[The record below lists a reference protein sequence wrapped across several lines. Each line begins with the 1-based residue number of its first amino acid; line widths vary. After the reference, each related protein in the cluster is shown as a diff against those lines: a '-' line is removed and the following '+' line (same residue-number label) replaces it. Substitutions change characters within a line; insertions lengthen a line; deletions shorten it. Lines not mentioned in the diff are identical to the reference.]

1 VPVDGKPGPL
11 AHLLMT
17 LITLAGVALI
27 MWMESPEWQRQMIAR
42 TTRARAR
49 RFAALVAA
57 RSGHQSMGSELSG
70 RTIEAEAGYGITYR
84 LSRLRDRL

>member
-1 VPVDGKPGPL
+1 VEGKPGPL

-17 LITLAGVALI
+17 LITLAGVALV
-27 MWMESPEWQRQMIAR
+27 MWMEAPEWQRQMI
-42 TTRARAR
+42 TRSAR
-49 RFAALVAA
+49 RRGRQLAARLAA

-70 RTIEAEAGYGITYR
+70 RAAEAHAGYGITYR

>member
-1 VPVDGKPGPL
+1 VQGKPGPL

-27 MWMESPEWQRQMIAR
+27 MWMEAPEWQRQMI
-42 TTRARAR
+42 TRATRHRAR
-49 RFAALVAA
+49 QLAARLAA

-70 RTIEAEAGYGITYR
+70 RTAEAHAGYGITYR
-84 LSRLRDRL
+84 LSRMRDRL

>member
-1 VPVDGKPGPL
+1 MDGKPGPW

-17 LITLAGVALI
+17 LITLAGVAAV
-27 MWMESPEWQRQMIAR
+27 MWMEAPEWQRQMILR

-49 RFAALVAA
+49 AAATRLAAL
-57 RSGHQSMGSELSG
+57 SGHRSMGDELRG
-70 RTIEAEAGYGITYR
+70 RTVEAHAGYGFTYR